1 MSDILEEASSLVE
14 CKVCPW
20 YKSCVMPMRFSPE
33 DLMRE
38 MQKFAPGTGTD
49 QNREQD
55 FRNLIM
61 SMASTLQNTLLE
73 GCPVFVRRLKSGPKL
88 AEQLKKI
95 MQSWGDE
102 E

>member
-1 MSDILEEASSLVE
+1 MSDILEEASSFIE

-20 YKSCVMPMRFSPE
+20 YKSCVMPMRLNPE

-38 MQKFAPGTGTD
+38 MQKLSPGTGME
-49 QNREQD
+49 QNNQQD
-55 FRNLIM
+55 FRNMLM

-73 GCPVFVRRLKSGPKL
+73 GCPIFVKRLKSSPKL